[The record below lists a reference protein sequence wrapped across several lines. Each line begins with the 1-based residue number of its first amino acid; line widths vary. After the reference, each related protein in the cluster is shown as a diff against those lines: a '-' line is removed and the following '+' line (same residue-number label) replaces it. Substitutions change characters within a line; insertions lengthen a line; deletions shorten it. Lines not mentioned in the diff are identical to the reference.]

1 MRLRLRSAAAAIV
14 AIAAVL
20 VLARGRAAAQG
31 TFFASSPG
39 PLSESHASIDGPDHC
54 NDCHN
59 DGREVFNDRC
69 LGCHDHSDLKRRIDG
84 GKGFHASSQ
93 VSGKKCS
100 ACHNEHKGRGFDLM
114 GWAAIPGGTKGFDH
128 DVTGW
133 ELEGKH
139 AAVDCADCHKTRNRQ
154 GLRTYLGQDSLCG
167 SCHKD
172 DQPHGFD
179 RREMLKCERC
189 HNQSVWSPPKSP
201 GSQDFDHN
209 KKADAGMPLL
219 GSHEDVSCA
228 KCHPSAKFNLPGG
241 NPDFCGNCH
250 DSPHDDHLFGK
261 KECEWCHSP
270 AYGALDKFKFDHDGK
285 TQFDLGVAHG
295 KMKCYDCHTAAIGEQ
310 KPPRTCEGSSCHAS
324 DNRHGDRFS
333 AFGGDPPA
341 CGTCHLSSTS
351 WVKGATNF
359 NHDKKTKFKLT
370 GKHDAIACRS
380 CHRGRTPSDFE
391 RFDAGSVGC
400 RGCHEHKNVHP
411 KERYKDSECQRCH
424 DPGKVQIKAQSV
436 DFYHGPKSKFPLIK
450 GHKGV
455 RCGQCHPKDQFT
467 GTSPEC
473 GERCHEDSLHKGSL
487 GDECSRCHMPGI
499 WDAVRFDHADDT
511 RWPLEGLHAK
521 IADCSDCHATR
532 EYTGTPTSCSAEGCH
547 AKDDVHK
554 GRLGKGCERCHKVTG
569 DNVFNHNT
577 MSQFGLSGQHLKVR
591 CAECHTSQTFKP
603 RPTTCFGCH
612 PEPEVHAGQYGTG
625 CEQCHSTRE
634 WTDIKPLH
642 DVGDFSLT
650 GAHDNLACARCHK
663 DSRPMAGTGN
673 LCINCHRQ
681 DDIHQN
687 ALTPRC
693 GECHSQWAFAP
704 ARFDHTTVGCNL
716 TGLHRT
722 LACNDCHVAG
732 NYGATSAECIAC
744 HRDDALAKGGAH
756 LGYNNCTGGGCHNPN
771 AWSPQLGYGRE
782 SICR

>member
-1 MRLRLRSAAAAIV
+1 MPRRLCVLL
-14 AIAAVL
+14 AIAGVL
-20 VLARGRAAAQG
+20 VIARGRALAQG
-31 TFFASSPG
+31 NFFSSSPG
-39 PLSESHASIDGPDHC
+39 PLSASHAAIDGPDHC
-54 NDCHN
+54 NDCHS
-59 DGREVFNDRC
+59 DGREVISDKC
-69 LGCHDHSDLKRRIDG
+69 LGCHDHSDLKSRINA
-84 GKGFHASSQ
+84 GKGFHASAQ
-93 VSGKKCS
+93 VSGKKCAS
-100 ACHNEHKGRGFDLM
+100 CHNEHKGRSFDLM
-114 GWAAIPGGTKGFDH
+114 GWAAIPNGTKGFDH

-133 ELEGKH
+133 KLEGKH
-139 AAVDCADCHKTRNRQ
+139 GAVDCADCHKTKNRQ
-154 GLRTYLGQDSLCG
+154 GLRTYLGQDRLCG
-167 SCHKD
+167 SCHKA

-179 RREMLKCERC
+179 RREMLACERC
-189 HNQSVWSPPKSP
+189 HNQSVWNPPLADR
-201 GSQDFDHN
+201 DFDHN
-209 KKADAGMPLL
+209 KRADASMPLL
-219 GSHEDVSCA
+219 GAHEDVKCSQ
-228 KCHPSAKFNLPGG
+228 CHPDAKFNLPG
-241 NPDFCGNCH
+241 NHADFCGNCH
-250 DSPHDDHLFGK
+250 DSPHDGQLFGK
-261 KECEWCHSP
+261 KDCEWCHSP
-270 AYGALDKFKFDHDGK
+270 SYGALDKFKFDHDKK
-285 TQFDLGVAHG
+285 TTFALGNAHA
-295 KMKCYDCHTAAIGEQ
+295 KMGCYDCHTKQLGES
-310 KPPRTCEGSSCHAS
+310 KPDKTCQAGGCHAK
-324 DNRHGDRFS
+324 DNKHGDRFA

-341 CGTCHLSSTS
+341 CATCHLSSTS

-370 GKHDAIACRS
+370 GRHDQIACRE
-380 CHRGRTPSDFE
+380 CHRGRSPADFE

-411 KERYKDSECQRCH
+411 KERYKDSECLGCH
-424 DPGKVQIKAQSV
+424 EGAGKIGLKPGSV
-436 DFYHGPKSKFPLIK
+436 DQYHGPKSRFPLIK
-450 GHKGV
+450 GHKTV
-455 RCGQCHPKDQFT
+455 KCAQCHPKDSFKDT
-467 GTSPEC
+467 PAEC
-473 GERCHEDSLHKGSL
+473 GVRCHEDSLHKGSL

-511 RWPLEGLHAK
+511 KWPLEGLHAQ
-521 IADCSDCHATR
+521 IADCTDCHPKRA
-532 EYTGTPTSCSAEGCH
+532 YTGTPTSCASEGCH

-554 GRLGKGCERCHKVTG
+554 GRLGKGCDRCHKVTG

-577 MSQFGLSGQHLKVR
+577 MSAFELNGQHLQVR

-603 RPTTCFGCH
+603 RPTNCFGCH

-625 CEQCHSTRE
+625 CEQCHSTKV

-732 NYGATSAECIAC
+732 NYGATSAECVGC
-744 HRDDALAKGGAH
+744 HLDDSLTRTTH
-756 LGYNNCTGGGCHNPN
+756 TGRTLCATSGCHNPN
-771 AWSPQLGYGRE
+771 TWTPGIGYGRE